1 MTIPFRW
8 KLLSSYLL
16 LILVLGGGLY
26 LYLEQRLNSFQV
38 AVLQGELLTEAKLAV
53 LVAENGVR
61 DLQRDAPIIA
71 ASLGRA
77 GAARVSIIVQDG
89 RVAGDSEVKPE
100 HLAELENHLDRPEV
114 RAAFAGG
121 SGRAL
126 RYSTTLKTEMLYVAS
141 SFRSPAGP
149 AVVRLAL
156 PLATVNQ
163 AEAQLHTLLGAG
175 LITGLILALLFSY
188 LLSRLMSRPLQLIAE
203 SALEIGQ
210 GNFRRRLPVSGTDEL
225 SEVASVMNDMSVRI
239 ETQMDKLEREK
250 GRLDAIL
257 RGMGEGLMVTDG
269 GGAITLVN
277 PAFCDLFGI
286 TGSMVGRPLI
296 EIARHPDLNESYR
309 LASGERTEYRR
320 EIVINGNGARERV
333 LLTHWVP
340 LIDQQKLL
348 GVVAVFHDISDL
360 KRLEKIRKDFV
371 ANVSHELKTPV
382 TVIKGY
388 AEALLDGLVISDPER
403 AVAFIEI
410 IRNHIDRQAELIG
423 NLLTLSELESDHF
436 TLDLLPIDLIGT
448 ARRAVTVLGAKA
460 LERGATVTMTGF
472 EGLPP
477 VLIEPGRLEQVFVN
491 LLDNAIKYTPVGG
504 QVVIAAVAEAERVVV
519 TVRDTGPGIPP
530 QSLARVFERFYRV
543 DEGRSREDG
552 GNGLGLAIVKHIVQL
567 HGGTVWVESTPGQG
581 SAFSISLKRS

>member
-1 MTIPFRW
+1 MTIAFRW
-8 KLLSSYLL
+8 KLLGSYLL
-16 LILVLGGGLY
+16 LLLVLGGGMY
-26 LYLEQRLNSFQV
+26 LYLNQRLDSFQQS
-38 AVLQGELLTEAKLAV
+38 VLQGELLTEAKLAV
-53 LVAENGVR
+53 LAAESGVR
-61 DLQRDAPIIA
+61 DLSRDAPSIA
-71 ASLGRA
+71 VSLGRA
-77 GAARVSIIVQDG
+77 GSARVTIINQEGWV
-89 RVAGDSEVKPE
+89 VGDSEVKPE
-100 HLAELENHLDRPEV
+100 SLTELENHLDRPEI

-121 SGRAL
+121 SGIAF
-126 RYSTTLKTEMLYVAS
+126 RYSTTLKADMLYVAT

-156 PLATVNQ
+156 PLSAVNQ
-163 AEAQLHTLLGAG
+163 AKTQMHTLLGAG
-175 LITGLILALLFSY
+175 LATGLILAFLFSD
-188 LLSRLMSRPLQLIAE
+188 LLSRIMSRPLRLIAD
-203 SALEIGQ
+203 SALEIGR
-210 GNFRRRLPVSGTDEL
+210 GNYRRRLPVRGTDEL
-225 SEVASVMNDMSVRI
+225 SEVATVMNDMSARI
-239 ETQMDKLEREK
+239 ESQMDKLEREK

-269 GGAITLVN
+269 AGAISLVN
-277 PAFCDLFGI
+277 PAFCELFGVS
-286 TGSMVGRPLI
+286 GDVVGRPLI
-296 EIARHPDLNESYR
+296 EIARHPDLNASYHQ
-309 LASGERTEYRR
+309 AAGERTEYRR
-320 EIVINGNGARERV
+320 EIAINGARERV

-403 AVAFIEI
+403 AVAFIDI

-436 TLDLLPIDLIGT
+436 TLDLLPLNPAGAT
-448 ARRAVTVLGAKA
+448 RRAMTVLGSKA
-460 LERGATVTMTGF
+460 TERSVTVTMTGF
-472 EGLPP
+472 DGLPM
-477 VLIEPGRLEQVFVN
+477 VLIDPGRIEQVFVN
-491 LLDNAIKYTPVGG
+491 LLDNALKYTPVGG
-504 QVVIAAVAEAERVVV
+504 QVVVTAVAEAERVVV

-581 SAFSISLKRS
+581 SAFSFSLKRN

>member
-1 MTIPFRW
+1 MYTICNEMVRFAYEVE
-8 KLLSSYLL
+8 S
-16 LILVLGGGLY
+16 
-26 LYLEQRLNSFQV
+26 QH
-38 AVLQGELLTEAKLAV
+38 LT
-53 LVAENGVR
+53 
-61 DLQRDAPIIA
+61 
-71 ASLGRA
+71 
-77 GAARVSIIVQDG
+77 
-89 RVAGDSEVKPE
+89 
-100 HLAELENHLDRPEV
+100 ELENHLDRPEV

-126 RYSTTLKTEMLYVAS
+126 RYSATLKTDMLYVAR

-188 LLSRLMSRPLQLIAE
+188 ILSRLMARPLQLIAV

-210 GNFRRRLPVSGTDEL
+210 GNFRRRLPVRGTDEL
-225 SEVASVMNDMSVRI
+225 SEVATVMNDMSARI

-269 GGAITLVN
+269 AGAITLVN

-309 LASGERTEYRR
+309 LAAGERAEYRR
-320 EIVINGNGARERV
+320 EIVINGARERV

-388 AEALLDGLVISDPER
+388 AEALLDGLVISDPQR

-410 IRNHIDRQAELIG
+410 IRNHSERQAELIG
-423 NLLTLSELESDHF
+423 NLLTLSELESDTF
-436 TLDLLPIDLIGT
+436 TLDLLPLDLAGT

-460 LERGATVTMTGF
+460 RERNITVSMTGF

-491 LLDNAIKYTPVGG
+491 LLDNALKYSPADGKVE
-504 QVVIAAVAEAERVVV
+504 ISAVTEPERVVV
-519 TVRDTGPGIPP
+519 TVRDHGQGIPP

-567 HGGTVWVESTPGQG
+567 HGGAVWVESTPGKG
-581 SAFSISLKRS
+581 SAFAFSLKRS